1 MMLRTTLSI
10 VVVCSPMPPVGSV
23 CVAAV
28 VGSLDAGSLVVAVST
43 TVSFVLGAMKGKV
56 VLGTALEMEPKLFWH
71 TAVVHGSQVSCFGCL
86 LKYPLGHNVQDVP
99 VAPK

>member
-1 MMLRTTLSI
+1 MMPRTTLSI
-10 VVVCSPMPPVGSV
+10 ILVCVSMPYVGSI

-28 VGSLDAGSLVVAVST
+28 VRSLEEFVAVNT
-43 TVSFVLGAMKGKV
+43 TVSSVLGAMKGKV
-56 VLGTALEMEPKLFWH
+56 VLGTALEVEPKLFWH
-71 TAVVHGSQVSCFGCL
+71 NAVAVHVSQVSCFGRL

>member
-1 MMLRTTLSI
+1 MMPRTPLSI
-10 VVVCSPMPPVGSV
+10 IVVSSPMPYVRSV

-28 VGSLDAGSLVVAVST
+28 VRSLEEFVAVNT
-43 TVSFVLGAMKGKV
+43 TVSSVLGAMKGKV
-56 VLGTALEMEPKLFWH
+56 VLGTALEVDPKLFWH
-71 TAVVHGSQVSCFGCL
+71 NAVVHGSQVSCFGCL

>member
-10 VVVCSPMPPVGSV
+10 VVVSLPMPPVGSV

-28 VGSLDAGSLVVAVST
+28 VGSLDAGSLVVT
-43 TVSFVLGAMKGKV
+43 TVSFVLGAMRGKS
-56 VLGTALEMEPKLFWH
+56 VLGTALEVEPKLFWH
-71 TAVVHGSQVSCFGCL
+71 NAVVHGSQVSCFGCL

>member
-10 VVVCSPMPPVGSV
+10 VVVSLPMP
-23 CVAAV
+23 
-28 VGSLDAGSLVVAVST
+28 SLESGILVVFVST
-43 TVSFVLGAMKGKV
+43 TVSFVLGAMRGKS

>member
-1 MMLRTTLSI
+1 MMPRTTLSI
-10 VVVCSPMPPVGSV
+10 ILVGSPMPYVRSV

-28 VGSLDAGSLVVAVST
+28 VGSSKEILVA
-43 TVSFVLGAMKGKV
+43 VSFVLGAMKGKV
-56 VLGTALEMEPKLFWH
+56 VLGTALEVEPKLFWH
-71 TAVVHGSQVSCFGCL
+71 NTVVHVSQVSCFGYL

>member
-1 MMLRTTLSI
+1 MMPRTTLSI
-10 VVVCSPMPPVGSV
+10 IVVCGPMPYVRSV

-28 VGSLDAGSLVVAVST
+28 VRSLEEFVAVNN
-43 TVSFVLGAMKGKV
+43 TVSSVLGAMKGKV
-56 VLGTALEMEPKLFWH
+56 VLGTALEVEPKLFWH
-71 TAVVHGSQVSCFGCL
+71 NAVVHGSQVSCFGCL

>member
-1 MMLRTTLSI
+1 MMPRTKLSI
-10 VVVCSPMPPVGSV
+10 IVVSSPMPYVRSV

-28 VGSLDAGSLVVAVST
+28 VRSLEEFVAVST
-43 TVSFVLGAMKGKV
+43 TVSSVLGAMKGKV
-56 VLGTALEMEPKLFWH
+56 VLGTALEVEPKLFWH
-71 TAVVHGSQVSCFGCL
+71 NAVVHVSQVSCFGCL

>member
-1 MMLRTTLSI
+1 MMPRTQLSI
-10 VVVCSPMPPVGSV
+10 IVVSSPMPYVRSV

-28 VGSLDAGSLVVAVST
+28 VRSLEEFVAVNT
-43 TVSFVLGAMKGKV
+43 TVSSVLGAMKGKV
-56 VLGTALEMEPKLFWH
+56 LLGTALEVEPKLFWH
-71 TAVVHGSQVSCFGCL
+71 NAVAVHVSQVSCFGCL

>member
-1 MMLRTTLSI
+1 MMPRTQLSI
-10 VVVCSPMPPVGSV
+10 FVVSLPMPYVRSV

-28 VGSLDAGSLVVAVST
+28 VRSSKEMLVAVST
-43 TVSFVLGAMKGKV
+43 TVSSVLGAMKGKV
-56 VLGTALEMEPKLFWH
+56 VLGTALEVDPKLFWH
-71 TAVVHGSQVSCFGCL
+71 NAVMVHVSQVSCFGCL

>member
-1 MMLRTTLSI
+1 MMPRTKLSI
-10 VVVCSPMPPVGSV
+10 IVVSSPMPYVRSV

-28 VGSLDAGSLVVAVST
+28 VGSLEEFVAVNT
-43 TVSFVLGAMKGKV
+43 TVSSVLGAMKGKV
-56 VLGTALEMEPKLFWH
+56 VLGTALEVEPKLFWH
-71 TAVVHGSQVSCFGCL
+71 NAVMVHVSQVSCFGCL

>member
-1 MMLRTTLSI
+1 MMPRTQLSI
-10 VVVCSPMPPVGSV
+10 VLVGSPMPYVRSV

-28 VGSLDAGSLVVAVST
+28 VRSLEEFVAVNT
-43 TVSFVLGAMKGKV
+43 TVSSVLGAMKGKV
-56 VLGTALEMEPKLFWH
+56 VLGTALEVEPKLFWH
-71 TAVVHGSQVSCFGCL
+71 NAVVHVSQVSCFGCL

>member
-1 MMLRTTLSI
+1 MMPRTTLSI
-10 VVVCSPMPPVGSV
+10 ILVCVSMPYVGSI

-28 VGSLDAGSLVVAVST
+28 VGSLEEFVAVNT
-43 TVSFVLGAMKGKV
+43 TVSSVLGAMKGKV
-56 VLGTALEMEPKLFWH
+56 VLGTALEVEPKLFWH
-71 TAVVHGSQVSCFGCL
+71 NAVVHVSQMSCFGRL

>member
-10 VVVCSPMPPVGSV
+10 VFVCGSMPLALEGILMVV
-23 CVAAV
+23 
-28 VGSLDAGSLVVAVST
+28 VST
-43 TVSFVLGAMKGKV
+43 TVSFVLGAMRGKS

-71 TAVVHGSQVSCFGCL
+71 TAVVHVSQVSCFGCL

>member
-10 VVVCSPMPPVGSV
+10 IVVSSPMP
-23 CVAAV
+23 
-28 VGSLDAGSLVVAVST
+28 SLESGILVVFVST
-43 TVSFVLGAMKGKV
+43 TVSFVLGAMKEKA
-56 VLGTALEMEPKLFWH
+56 VLGTALEVEPKLFWH
-71 TAVVHGSQVSCFGCL
+71 NAVVHGSQVSCFGCV

>member
-10 VVVCSPMPPVGSV
+10 VVACGPMPPVGSV

-28 VGSLDAGSLVVAVST
+28 VGSLDAGSLVVT
-43 TVSFVLGAMKGKV
+43 TVSFVLGAMKGKT
-56 VLGTALEMEPKLFWH
+56 VLGTALEVEPKLFWH

>member
-10 VVVCSPMPPVGSV
+10 VVACLPMPPVGSV

-28 VGSLDAGSLVVAVST
+28 VGSLDAGSLGVAVST
-43 TVSFVLGAMKGKV
+43 TVSFVLGAMRGKS

>member
-1 MMLRTTLSI
+1 MMPRTKLSI
-10 VVVCSPMPPVGSV
+10 IVVSSPMPYVRSV

-28 VGSLDAGSLVVAVST
+28 VRSLEEFVAVNT
-43 TVSFVLGAMKGKV
+43 TVSSVLGAMKGKV
-56 VLGTALEMEPKLFWH
+56 VLGTALEVEPKLFWH
-71 TAVVHGSQVSCFGCL
+71 NAVAVHVSQVSCFGCL

>member
-10 VVVCSPMPPVGSV
+10 VVVCVSMPPVGSV

-28 VGSLDAGSLVVAVST
+28 VGSLDAGSLVVT
-43 TVSFVLGAMKGKV
+43 TVSFVLGAMKGKS
-56 VLGTALEMEPKLFWH
+56 VLGTALEVEPKLFWH

>member
-10 VVVCSPMPPVGSV
+10 VVV
-23 CVAAV
+23 AAV
-28 VGSLDAGSLVVAVST
+28 VGSLEGILVAVST
-43 TVSFVLGAMKGKV
+43 TVSFVLGAMKGKT
-56 VLGTALEMEPKLFWH
+56 VLGTALEVEPKLFWH
-71 TAVVHGSQVSCFGCL
+71 NAVVHGSQVSCFGCL

>member
-1 MMLRTTLSI
+1 MMPRTTLSI
-10 VVVCSPMPPVGSV
+10 IVVSSPMPYVRSV

-28 VGSLDAGSLVVAVST
+28 VRSLEEFVAVNT
-43 TVSFVLGAMKGKV
+43 TVSSVLGAMKGKV
-56 VLGTALEMEPKLFWH
+56 VLGTALEVEPKLFWH
-71 TAVVHGSQVSCFGCL
+71 NAVVHVSQVSCFGCL

>member
-10 VVVCSPMPPVGSV
+10 VVVCLPMPPVGSV

-28 VGSLDAGSLVVAVST
+28 VGSLEARSLVVA
-43 TVSFVLGAMKGKV
+43 TVSFVLGAMRGKS
-56 VLGTALEMEPKLFWH
+56 VLGTALEVEPKLFWH
-71 TAVVHGSQVSCFGCL
+71 NAVVHGSQVSCFGCL

>member
-10 VVVCSPMPPVGSV
+10 VVACLPMPPVGSV

-28 VGSLDAGSLVVAVST
+28 VGSLDAGSLVVT
-43 TVSFVLGAMKGKV
+43 TVSFVLGAMKGKS
-56 VLGTALEMEPKLFWH
+56 VLGTALEVEPKLFWH
-71 TAVVHGSQVSCFGCL
+71 NAVVHGSQVSCFGCL